1 MAAPIFDT
9 SKQKINSPGLT
20 AQEFVPLDAK
30 PSKLGQ
36 ALDLGT
42 MAIKTGTALDKA
54 YTLDQTEEQA
64 DELRKDYELQSASNI
79 SVLNAKKDYLETE
92 ISTADNPLPF
102 EEELN
107 EVTNKLVL
115 AKKQGVMSPSEF
127 QARASSIS
135 EELLNKNPAYAD
147 EIVSQMTRVFQRGN
161 LNTFIKSDIAAI
173 EAQQAREAELFKKK
187 TDLLETVKIDWTTLD
202 RDEIDI
208 KYLQEL
214 KKQRDNFEFDEA
226 VKNNVRLNEKEKVK
240 FYNGILED
248 YPGSGIYGAASEK
261 TNFLITQL
269 ELLEDS
275 DIPAQEKSR
284 QGLQLIKKQR
294 DYLGWFMS
302 NLPKDIIDEQELTD
316 FQGIQTSLL
325 ENIETNYTT
334 NVPTNKLKFLQE
346 ERDTIN
352 VINEISALKNGYN
365 ATDSKRLKESAE
377 AFKLIM
383 ETPSVS
389 VELED
394 GVIDQAKT
402 NLQNALDN
410 IVNIDGNKL
419 SVNSPAAAKWRSL
432 PGTYKAMS
440 KINNLALNELKE
452 GPLQVQTKGYFNNI
466 FQKADSESGDV
477 KLQELD
483 KVLPLITTRVDT
495 KVLNSLMSEN
505 DFSSTLLTN
514 MDEYKQALI
523 TTLPD
528 SLELVMNNGL
538 FYYPNDI
545 RLNKNLTRLNN
556 YVLLKAKLENKKPDQ
571 ISEQILNEEFPMF
584 FIKGRIITMPSGQQG
599 TKEELFG
606 SEDSVDITEDEQEV
620 LNKYK

>member
-36 ALDLGT
+36 AFDLGT
-42 MAIKTGTALDKA
+42 MAVKTGTALDKA
-54 YTLDQTEEQA
+54 YTLNQTEEQA

-377 AFKLIM
+377 AFKLIT
-383 ETPSVS
+383 ENPSVS
-389 VELED
+389 VALGD

>member
-36 ALDLGT
+36 AFDLGT
-42 MAIKTGTALDKA
+42 MAVKTGTALDKA
-54 YTLDQTEEQA
+54 YTLNQTEEQA

-383 ETPSVS
+383 KTPSVS
-389 VELED
+389 VALGD